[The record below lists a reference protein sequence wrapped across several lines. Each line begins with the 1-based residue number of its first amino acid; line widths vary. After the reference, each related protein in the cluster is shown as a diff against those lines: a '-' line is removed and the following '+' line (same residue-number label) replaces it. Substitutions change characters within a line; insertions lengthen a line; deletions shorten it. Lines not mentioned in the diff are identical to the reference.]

1 LLSGQVQSTMSE
13 NTDVS
18 NIATDTVN
26 SAVDN
31 VSKLPAS
38 SSAPSDRYVSAP
50 RRVFNREK
58 SVHQLLGGGQVADVL
73 LWRQKHLSAALLIGS
88 TIIWFLLEKSQYKLV
103 PLLSNVLIF
112 AIVVLFVWANLASLL
127 NRPGPP
133 VPDLTLSEDAVL
145 STASVLRVE
154 LNKVLEVFQ
163 DVALGKDFKLFLKV
177 VALLWIVSTV
187 FSRLNFLTAIWIIII
202 LAHTIPFIYDT
213 YEDVIDEHLLR
224 ASDEANKHYKNLDAA
239 VRSKIPRAPA
249 KDKKAL

>member
-1 LLSGQVQSTMSE
+1 MSE

-187 FSRLNFLTAIWIIII
+187 FSRLNFLTAIWI
-202 LAHTIPFIYDT
+202 
-213 YEDVIDEHLLR
+213 
-224 ASDEANKHYKNLDAA
+224 
-239 VRSKIPRAPA
+239 SKMTLPWHHHCLQSACA
-249 KDKKAL
+249 

>member
-1 LLSGQVQSTMSE
+1 MSE
-13 NTDVS
+13 NKDVS
-18 NIATDTVN
+18 DIAADTVN
-26 SAVDN
+26 SAADN

-38 SSAPSDRYVSAP
+38 SSAPSDRHVSAP
-50 RRVFNREK
+50 RHLFNREK
-58 SVHQLLGGGQVADVL
+58 SVHHLLGGGQVADVL

-103 PLLSNVLIF
+103 PLVSNILIF

-127 NRPGPP
+127 NRRGPP

-154 LNKVLEVFQ
+154 LNKVLEVVQ

-187 FSRLNFLTAIWIIII
+187 FSRLNFLTAIWIVII

-224 ASDEANKHYKNLDAA
+224 ASDEANKHYKNLDSA
-239 VRSKIPRAPA
+239 VRSRIPRGPA